1 MAGGMTDWTVTFEAE
16 RPRLVGIAYRTLC
29 SVSDAEDVVQE
40 AWLRCAGVDLA
51 TIDNPAAWLT
61 TVTSRLALDRLR
73 VLSRR
78 REDYVGPWLP
88 EPVGSTSG
96 STSGSMSDPSLIVER
111 ADSLTLGFLVL
122 LDRLSPT
129 ERVVFLLA
137 DVFGEPYSRIAEAVD
152 KSEEACRQVASRAR
166 RRLRGDAPTEV
177 RAADKGLLEA
187 LVTAIVMGDD
197 VGVMAL
203 LAPDVRLV
211 SDGGAARHAARRP
224 VLGPDRVARLL
235 VNLGARMPSG
245 GEPGWRVL
253 NGQDAFTV
261 MVDGVPD
268 FVFLADCDAD
278 SGRIVAVRIVSNPD
292 KLGHVDDPVAM
303 L

>member
-1 MAGGMTDWTVTFEAE
+1 MSASMA
-16 RPRLVGIAYRTLC
+16 
-29 SVSDAEDVVQE
+29 
-40 AWLRCAGVDLA
+40 
-51 TIDNPAAWLT
+51 
-61 TVTSRLALDRLR
+61 
-73 VLSRR
+73 
-78 REDYVGPWLP
+78 
-88 EPVGSTSG
+88 
-96 STSGSMSDPSLIVER
+96 DPSTVVER

-137 DVFGEPYSRIAEAVD
+137 DVFGEPYARIAEAVD

-211 SDGGAARHAARRP
+211 SDGGATRHAARRP

-235 VNLGARMPSG
+235 VNLGTRMPPS
-245 GEPGWRVL
+245 GEPGWRVV

-261 MVDGVPD
+261 VVDGVPD
-268 FVFLADCDAD
+268 FVFLADCAVD

-292 KLGHVDDPVAM
+292 KLGHVDDPVVM

>member
-1 MAGGMTDWTVTFEAE
+1 MAGGMNDWAVTFETE
-16 RPRLVGIAYRTLC
+16 RPRLVGIAYRTLG
-29 SVSDAEDVVQE
+29 SVTDAEDVVQE

-73 VLSRR
+73 ALSRR

-96 STSGSMSDPSLIVER
+96 SMSDPSNVVER

-187 LVTAIVMGDD
+187 LVTAIVLGDD

-235 VNLGARMPSG
+235 VNLGTRIPSG
-245 GEPGWRVL
+245 GEPGWRVV
-253 NGQDAFTV
+253 NGQAAFTV
-261 MVDGVPD
+261 VVDGVPD
-268 FVFLADCDAD
+268 FVFLADCDVD

-292 KLGHVDDPVAM
+292 KLAHVDDPVAM

>member
-1 MAGGMTDWTVTFEAE
+1 MSDWTITFETE
-16 RPRLVGIAYRTLC
+16 RPRLVGLAYRTLG
-29 SVSDAEDVVQE
+29 SVTDAEDVVQE
-40 AWLRCAGVDLA
+40 AWLRCARTDLA

-73 VLSRR
+73 ALSRR

-88 EPVGSTSG
+88 EPYGSAP
-96 STSGSMSDPSLIVER
+96 DPSMMAER

-137 DVFGEPYSRIAEAVD
+137 DVFGEPYARIAEAVD

-197 VGVMAL
+197 IGVMAL
-203 LAPDVRLV
+203 LAPEVRLV

-235 VNLGARMPSG
+235 VNLGTRMPPG
-245 GEPGWRVL
+245 GEPGWRVV

-261 MVDGVPD
+261 VVDGVPD
-268 FVFLADCDAD
+268 FVFVADCDVD

-292 KLGHVDDPVAM
+292 KLGHVDDPVVM